1 MVERLPGR
9 CADVMTRIVVASPAP
24 ISPIVPRI
32 TSTRASDVE
41 PKPIAWLWEPHFAL
55 GKFSMIVGD
64 PGLSKSTLTACMAA
78 HVSCGR
84 SWPDQSYCPAGEVLL
99 VNAED
104 DPADTT
110 RPRLDAAGAAVERIH
125 FLEAVSDVQRGG
137 TRSFN
142 LGDVEAVDDFIDR
155 HPDVRVVV
163 IDPISA
169 YLAGVDSHKNA
180 DVRGVLAPMSALAAK
195 RGVAVIGVSHLN
207 KGQTAAIYRSS
218 GSLAFVA
225 AARSV
230 YLLAKSDDAPER
242 RLLLPIKNNLGPDTH
257 GIGYSLRTTE
267 ENVPYVEWSSDPVQ
281 QTADEILRSGSD
293 EQRTATED
301 CMEWLGIVLSS
312 AGVKASDV
320 MRAAEEHGFTPKTL
334 RRAREKLGVRTDK
347 AGVRDGW
354 IWSL

>member
-1 MVERLPGR
+1 
-9 CADVMTRIVVASPAP
+9 MTRIVVAAP
-24 ISPIVPRI
+24 PPPPRPRI
-32 TSTRASDVE
+32 HARRASEVE
-41 PKPIAWLWEPHFAL
+41 ARPITWLWEPHFAL

-84 SWPDQSYCPAGEVLL
+84 NWPDQSPCPAGEVLL

-110 RPRLDAAGAAVERIH
+110 RPRLDAAGAAVDRIH
-125 FLEAVSDVQRGG
+125 FLDAVADTPRGG
-137 TRSFN
+137 TRPFN
-142 LGDVEAVDDFIDR
+142 LGDVDAIDNFIDC
-155 HPDVRVVV
+155 HPEIRLVVV
-163 IDPISA
+163 DPISA
-169 YLAGVDSHKNA
+169 YLSGIDSHKNA
-180 DVRGVLAPMSALAAK
+180 DVRGLLAPIASLAAR
-195 RGVAVIGVSHLN
+195 RGVAIFGVSHLN
-207 KGQTAAIYRSS
+207 KGQAAAIYRSS

-242 RLLLPIKNNLGPDTH
+242 RVLLPVKNNLGPDTY

-267 ENVPYVEWSSDPVQ
+267 AKVPYVEWLPEPVQ
-281 QTADEILRSGSD
+281 QSADEILKSGLD
-293 EQRTATED
+293 DQRTATED
-301 CMEWLGIVLSS
+301 CMEWLGAVLSDG
-312 AGVKASDV
+312 GVKASEV
-320 MRAAEEHGFTPKTL
+320 MNAASEHGFTPKAL